1 MEKVAYQLK
10 DVFSKVKAY
19 FSSPKFLRFWDKFM
33 KIMRTIIPQLAIYAV
48 LIAFSY
54 IFMSPILRVI
64 VDSVKT
70 PDDILNPDVVWV
82 PTQLTFQN
90 YKDASK
96 ALLISRT
103 YKALGNTWISTL
115 LNSTLYSLI
124 TAILQTVVSC
134 TAGYAFARFSFKGK
148 KIWFFGLILAFVL
161 PTQLLALP
169 RQMILRPL
177 MNQTSSPSVL
187 LGLTKSNN
195 RLDGALSIVKTIPIL
210 LITMFGQ
217 GINSSILTFIAFSFF
232 KMIPNALDEAA
243 QIDGANFFQI
253 FYHVILKMSVPTILV
268 VFLFAFIWNWND
280 TYSLKN
286 LTALGQNQL
295 AFQTLPEALDNFNY
309 LISQG
314 TGESGIKPEDQE
326 HNNAALQSA
335 SIIISISPLLILY
348 AFTQRKFVEGIEN
361 TGVTGV

>member
-1 MEKVAYQLK
+1 MEKLAYK
-10 DVFSKVKAY
+10 MKNMFSGVKTY
-19 FSSPKFLRFWDKFM
+19 FTSPKFLRFWDKFM
-33 KIMRTIIPQLAIYAV
+33 KIMRSIIPQLAIYAV
-48 LIAFSY
+48 LITFSY

-64 VDSVKT
+64 VDSFKT
-70 PDDILNPDVVWV
+70 PDDILNPDVVWI
-82 PTQLTFQN
+82 PTSLTFRN
-90 YKDASK
+90 YLDASK
-96 ALLISRT
+96 ALLLSRT
-103 YKALGNTWISTL
+103 YKSMGDTWISTL
-115 LNSTLYSLI
+115 LNSTLFSLI
-124 TAILQTVVSC
+124 SAVLQTVVSC

-148 KIWFFGLILAFVL
+148 KLWFFGLILAFVL
-161 PTQLLALP
+161 PTSLLTLP

-177 MNQTSSPSVL
+177 INKTASPSVFF
-187 LGLTKSNN
+187 GLTDSINK
-195 RLDGALSIVKTIPIL
+195 LDGALSIVKTFPIL

-253 FYHVILKMSVPTILV
+253 FYHIILKMSVPTILV

-280 TYSLKN
+280 TYSMDN

-295 AFQTLPEALDNFNY
+295 AFQTLPQALDNFNY

-314 TGESGIKPEDQE
+314 SESSGISKEDQE

-335 SIIISISPLLILY
+335 SIIISILPLLILY